1 MVDMVILAFY
11 DIRAAQRNAFLFFF
25 LTLFLFV
32 LYSIKK
38 PILRYLLSRKIITIF
53 LVTVWSVEIGEIA
66 GLGPTRTR

>member
-11 DIRAAQRNAFLFFF
+11 DIRAAQRNVFLFFF

-38 PILRYLLSRKIITIF
+38 PILRYLLSRKIISIF
-53 LVTVWSVEIGEIA
+53 LVTIWSVEIDEIA
-66 GLGPTRTR
+66 GLGPTRTG